1 MMGLNGKGKLVGTLA
16 AIASGCLIITALW
29 SYYLGWEAKI
39 EAGVV
44 EQRMVNAH
52 DEELRA
58 IMPKVEMCHGVNEHQ
73 QWQIDQNSRDIG
85 SLTAQVKETHE
96 MVQEYLQAMMKEGR
110 IPR

>member
-1 MMGLNGKGKLVGTLA
+1 MIRINGNGKLISALA
-16 AIASGCLIITALW
+16 AIASGCLIVTALW
-29 SYYLGWEAKI
+29 SYYMGWEAKI
-39 EAGVV
+39 EASIV

-52 DEELRA
+52 DSELRD
-58 IMPKVEMCHGVNEHQ
+58 ILPKVEMCHGVNEHQ
-73 QWQIDQNSRDIG
+73 QWQIDQNARDIG